1 MKETKNGLDVA
12 MVGYLNTIPF
22 VEGLKRRAYDLTLD
36 IPANCLAYFDRGEVD
51 IALVPV
57 GALTDIPTEK
67 YKIISD
73 YCIGCEGDVRTVGIF
88 TQHSMQDVSRIA
100 LDAHSRTSV
109 LLTKVLCERYW
120 KIDPVFTSMEDNQEA
135 DARLLIGDKVFLEE
149 NKYENVYDL
158 GDAWKE
164 LTGLPFV
171 FAVWIARP
179 SLSEDKIA
187 QFNADLRYGVSQ
199 IEQIKHTYED
209 APHIDLNEYFTRY
222 IKYDFGKDQQ
232 RGMRQFCAWAGI
244 DLHG

>member
-1 MKETKNGLDVA
+1 MKVTEDGLGVA

-22 VEGLKRRAYDLTLD
+22 LEGLKRGSYDLILD
-36 IPANCLAYFDRGEVD
+36 IPANCLAYFDREEVD

-57 GALTDIPTEK
+57 GALTDISTEK

-88 TQHSMQDVSRIA
+88 TQHSIQDVSRIA
-100 LDAHSRTSV
+100 LDTHSRTSV

-120 KIDPVFTSMEDNQEA
+120 KIDPEFTSIDDDHKA

-149 NKYENVYDL
+149 DKYENVYDL

-164 LTGLPFV
+164 LTGFPFV

-179 SLSEDKIA
+179 RLSEDKIA
-187 QFNADLRYGVSQ
+187 QFNADLGYGVSQ
-199 IEQIKHTYED
+199 IEQIKHTYAD

-222 IKYDFGKDQQ
+222 IKYDFGKDQR
-232 RGMRQFCAWAGI
+232 RGMRQFCAWADI
-244 DLHG
+244 DLHE